1 MNQEIG
7 QEGQVEEENEM
18 DGKEIVA
25 GLDEDTQWQGEE
37 SKQVHFSAF
46 YQILQLANYNVHYFT
61 AHIVF
66 CVPKLG
72 KNSV

>member
-37 SKQVHFSAF
+37 SKQV
-46 YQILQLANYNVHYFT
+46 QFT
-61 AHIVF
+61 AHVVF
-66 CVPKLG
+66 SVRKLG
-72 KNSV
+72 KKSV